1 MLKTSA
7 GEIIGTHVEPLAVD
21 IPGACRLTGLGRSKI
36 YQLISAGD
44 LKALKVGA
52 RTIITV
58 DAIRDCLHLLER
70 KQGAA

>member
-1 MLKTSA
+1 
-7 GEIIGTHVEPLAVD
+7 
-21 IPGACRLTGLGRSKI
+21 
-36 YQLISAGD
+36 LISAGD